1 LVTWYAFIGTLIG
14 SLVTWWVA
22 RYYYKRAGDELR
34 KEASELQRLIAMIL
48 TALEKK
54 GYAKLN
60 RDESGKIR
68 GFVFEDIGNLGI
80 SFSLSSKTQSVP
92 PTTTKSP
99 DE

>member
-1 LVTWYAFIGTLIG
+1 MVTWA
-14 SLVTWWVA
+14 VA

-34 KEASELQRLIAMIL
+34 KEASELQRLIDMIL
-48 TALEKK
+48 TALEKQ

-68 GFVFEDIGNLGI
+68 GFVFEYIGNIGI
-80 SFSLSSKTQSVP
+80 SFYPSSKTQYVP